1 MPGSTTLEP
10 ALVEALMSERRMISA
25 FQAGFGGKADV
36 DAHNLRPG
44 RGNRG
49 KAAQRGCPVSSLFQ
63 QSSLMSGRLM
73 NIKAT
78 VAGAAH
84 EPTLRCPN
92 CNHEIRLTESLAAP
106 LLAETRQRFQD
117 QMASKDVEVSRKI
130 EALRL
135 ERELLARDREQV
147 EERVSK
153 RLATERGQLIAAEA
167 KKAREATAADLQAKE
182 AEAAELRK
190 TLEVN
195 NAKLAEA
202 QQQQAELMRRQRA
215 LDEEKRELD
224 LTVEKRV
231 QASIAQVQIK
241 ARQEADEAARLRVA
255 EKDQTIESMTRTIEE
270 LKRKAEQGSQQSQG
284 EVLELE
290 LEVLLRGRFPTDL
303 VEPVGKGE
311 LGADVVQQV
320 NGSIGQAAGIILWES
335 KRTKAWSDGWLA
347 KLRDDQRRCGAD
359 VALIISQALPKHIE
373 HFDLVDGVWVAHP
386 RYALPVKSCHGV
398 RKARAEVAAYA
409 DCTESQMMAMFG
421 WTDPKMPAHYIAKAN
436 REKLGISGMDKIVA
450 FDQSQPVDDLM
461 PQPETNSTG
470 TSAGNGVVTFPVTSE
485 KKRKD
490 YNAKRGFM
498 VRSER
503 LQLLFHILISLI
515 FFGLPQA
522 NVSQLVSQNVSHNP
536 DRSSRRN
543 L

>member
-1 MPGSTTLEP
+1 LFRHP
-10 ALVEALMSERRMISA
+10 
-25 FQAGFGGKADV
+25 ADV
-36 DAHNLRPG
+36 IDEG
-44 RGNRG
+44 
-49 KAAQRGCPVSSLFQ
+49 SDF
-63 QSSLMSGRLM
+63 MSFR
-73 NIKAT
+73 AT
-78 VAGAAH
+78 AAGAAH
-84 EPTLRCPN
+84 EPILRCPN
-92 CNHEIRLTESLAAP
+92 CNHEIPLTESLAAP
-106 LLAETRQRFQD
+106 LLAETRQRFQE
-117 QMASKDVEVSRKI
+117 QLASKDAEVSRKT

-135 ERELLARDREQV
+135 EREQLTRDREQI
-147 EERVSK
+147 EEQVSN
-153 RLATERGQLIAAEA
+153 RLAAERGQLVAAEA
-167 KKAREATAADLQAKE
+167 RKAREAAAADLLAKE
-182 AEAAELRK
+182 AEAIELRRI
-190 TLEVN
+190 LEVN

-231 QASIAQVQIK
+231 QASIDQIQIK

-255 EKDQTIESMTRTIEE
+255 EKDQTIESMARTIEE

-386 RYALPVKSCHGV
+386 RYAFPVAVALRQTLIEVSGSRLAQQGQQSKMEQVYQYLTGIKFRQRVEAVVEKFNDMREDLDKERKFMGRQWAKRETQILSVIESTVGMV
-398 RKARAEVAAYA
+398 GDLQAIAGKAMPEIPSLDMPLLESSTETARKA
-409 DCTESQMMAMFG
+409 G
-421 WTDPKMPAHYIAKAN
+421 
-436 REKLGISGMDKIVA
+436 
-450 FDQSQPVDDLM
+450 
-461 PQPETNSTG
+461 
-470 TSAGNGVVTFPVTSE
+470 
-485 KKRKD
+485 
-490 YNAKRGFM
+490 
-498 VRSER
+498 
-503 LQLLFHILISLI
+503 
-515 FFGLPQA
+515 
-522 NVSQLVSQNVSHNP
+522 
-536 DRSSRRN
+536 
-543 L
+543 